1 MKVAL
6 ASDLHLEFDDIILK
20 NEQNADVLIL
30 SGDICVAKLIDKYI
44 PFFENCSKEFSN
56 TVYVA
61 GNHEHYGYDFK
72 YTITDIKKSLAHLP
86 NVHMLDKETFKFD
99 DVTFIGGSLWTDMND
114 CDQLTLFHTKSAMN
128 DYRQIKNSNNMTVR
142 QYPIYERN
150 PLYTDDGRNGGQYKH
165 DENGYYIKIGMKSKE
180 EPSLLQPLDTV
191 EDHRKMLDY
200 IKIVTHMLGENTQKF
215 VVVGHHAPT
224 KLSTHPR
231 YQHDTTMNGAYS
243 SDLID
248 FILERPC
255 IKLWTHGHTHDVF
268 DYMIGTTRVC
278 CNPRGYSG
286 YEKRAENF
294 ELKYLEI

>member
-44 PFFENCSKEFSN
+44 PFFENCSKEFPN

-128 DYRQIKNSNNMTVR
+128 DYREIKNSNNMTVR